1 MPTEM
6 PTSGRGQCDGS
17 FGRIQCAWVDFDL
30 QTAANA
36 QSGVFWNAATSMA
49 NIEVRNDMG
58 S

>member
-1 MPTEM
+1 VW
-6 PTSGRGQCDGS
+6 RI
-17 FGRIQCAWVDFDL
+17 FGRIQGAWVDFDL

-36 QSGVFWNAATSMA
+36 QSGVFWNEATSMA